1 MLVELYVFT
10 QNKERR
16 REKDNLTVKILKVDE
31 GVFYAL
37 KKGKNVFAN
46 A

>member
-16 REKDNLTVKILKVDE
+16 REKGNLTVKILKIDE
-31 GVFYAL
+31 GVF
-37 KKGKNVFAN
+37 
-46 A
+46 

>member
-1 MLVELYVFT
+1 MFSHKI
-10 QNKERR
+10 KEQGGQ
-16 REKDNLTVKILKVDE
+16 KDNLTVKILKVR

-37 KKGKNVFAN
+37 KKGEKCICN